1 MFDCQSRILHF
12 VIWLLFLL
20 VSFLECGSKCRA
32 VNKAEIRIALWLLGL
47 WFTSVCTFFI
57 HTEKK
62 KKRKEKKIQK
72 IVGTQFHSIRENYLE
87 NSELKKKQ
95 KKAQFS
101 FCGGREAFHL
111 CFLHGGAHG
120 LFWNATKAAK
130 FLLNFQVHFA
140 LYGRGNYVFTAQ
152 RVTRYRSSRS
162 LAVANGFQNFAFGLG
177 GKPISFSVF
186 R

>member
-1 MFDCQSRILHF
+1 MIYVCLHILHPH
-12 VIWLLFLL
+12 
-20 VSFLECGSKCRA
+20 R
-32 VNKAEIRIALWLLGL
+32 
-47 WFTSVCTFFI
+47 
-57 HTEKK
+57 KK